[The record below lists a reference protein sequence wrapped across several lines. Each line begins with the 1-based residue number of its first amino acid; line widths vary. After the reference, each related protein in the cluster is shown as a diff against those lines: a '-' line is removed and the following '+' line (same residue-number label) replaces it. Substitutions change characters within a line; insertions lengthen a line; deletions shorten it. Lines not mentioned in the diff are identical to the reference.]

1 MKLHEQPRGLLQ
13 QVTGHGNGAVVISG
27 TAVRSPCLVNA
38 TQRIA
43 PWIAGI
49 DALDEAALEA
59 LWPLQP
65 RIVLL
70 GHTPADP
77 ARWRELRRLCAVRG
91 IALEV
96 MDLGAACRTFNV
108 LAAEDRAVAAMLF
121 P

>member
-1 MKLHEQPRGLLQ
+1 MKLHEQPSGLLQ
-13 QVTGHGNGAVVISG
+13 RITAHGNGTIVISG
-27 TAVRSPCLVNA
+27 TAVRFPCLVNA

-49 DALDEAALEA
+49 DALDGSALEA
-59 LWPLQP
+59 LWPMQP
-65 RIVLL
+65 QIVLL

-77 ARWRELRRLCAVRG
+77 ARWRDIRRLCSARS

-108 LAAEDRAVAAMLF
+108 LATEDRAVAAMLF